1 MAAEIAE
8 SKKKTAYAQF
18 GTALLKYVLGPVI
31 VALGIGS
38 YANTNHQ
45 QSAAGYEVLAKA
57 MNHEVMDK
65 LEALETRM
73 VKLEA
78 RVALQ
83 PASAPATQ
91 PAIRPPKAGAVKP
104 TIEKAPSKAPIS
116 VKAMIDLKAKAPSP
130 AKAPIRV
137 PAKMDPKL
145 APASMPVKLAPP
157 APKSAPKMMKR
168 VPDQLNQIKL

>member
-1 MAAEIAE
+1 MGEEKIVE
-8 SKKKTAYAQF
+8 VKKTAYAQF

-38 YANTNHQ
+38 YSHDNHQ
-45 QSAAGYEVLAKA
+45 QSSAGYEVLAKA

-65 LEALETRM
+65 LEALETRV

-91 PAIRPPKAGAVKP
+91 PAAKPPKPPIVVKVLP
-104 TIEKAPSKAPIS
+104 
-116 VKAMIDLKAKAPSP
+116 AKAPP
-130 AKAPIRV
+130 IAKAPPAAKAPIRV
-137 PAKMDPKL
+137 PAKMDLKRAPM
-145 APASMPVKLAPP
+145 PASAPTIHKEAPRPP
-157 APKSAPKMMKR
+157 AMKR
-168 VPDQLNQIKL
+168 VPAQLNQVKL

>member
-8 SKKKTAYAQF
+8 NKKKTAYAQF

-57 MNHEVMDK
+57 MNQQVMAK
-65 LEALETRM
+65 LEALETRV

-83 PASAPATQ
+83 PASAPSSQ
-91 PAIRPPKAGAVKP
+91 PAAKLPKAGAVKP
-104 TIEKAPSKAPIS
+104 AIAKAPSKAPIPA
-116 VKAMIDLKAKAPSP
+116 KALIDLKAKSPSP
-130 AKAPIRV
+130 AKVLMRV
-137 PAKMDPKL
+137 PEKL
-145 APASMPVKLAPP
+145 DLKPAPASMPAVSKEPKRPP
-157 APKSAPKMMKR
+157 AMKR
-168 VPDQLNQIKL
+168 VPEYLQQIKR

>member
-8 SKKKTAYAQF
+8 AKKKTAYAEF
-18 GTALLKYVLGPVI
+18 GSALLKYVLGPVI

-38 YANTNHQ
+38 YSNSNHQ

-65 LEALETRM
+65 LEQLDKRVVM
-73 VKLEA
+73 LEA
-78 RVALQ
+78 RVALA

-91 PAIRPPKAGAVKP
+91 PTIKPPKAGAVKP
-104 TIEKAPSKAPIS
+104 AIEKAPSKAPIP
-116 VKAMIDLKAKAPSP
+116 VKAMIDLKVKAPSP

-137 PAKMDPKL
+137 PAKLDLKL
-145 APASMPVKLAPP
+145 APASMPVKA
-157 APKSAPKMMKR
+157 ATPKSAPKMMKR
-168 VPDQLNQIKL
+168 VPDRLNQVKL